1 MLSCG
6 SQPKVDGY
14 VLKGNIEGLPD
25 GTHVQL
31 VPVSHDSEQPFADT
45 TVVNG
50 QFVFT
55 GKMEEPRA
63 FHLLVKDAYGS
74 RNLMLENAQM
84 EVTGKLVA
92 KKESDGGVSYNLSS
106 LSVKG
111 SPLSTRYDS
120 LLSARTY
127 LDSLYALNARKFAAF
142 DSLMMAAYKSKDQA
156 KIKELR
162 QSADGKAR
170 AEADKVF
177 FGTVDSLYHQVVM
190 ANKDSFWGPLMMIS
204 FTSYLSE
211 DMKPWYEALSS
222 AAKESYYGQKVKEEL
237 YPAGKEG
244 TVVPDFKVKDK
255 SGKEVALS
263 TLRQGK
269 KYVLIDFWASW
280 CNPCRKEIPN
290 LKKLYA
296 QYSEKGFEI
305 VSISIDQKKADWE
318 KALKE
323 EGLPWPN
330 FLDETGVAALYKVKF
345 VPTMYLINAD
355 GVMVGENLRGEALA
369 EKLKELFQ

>member
-1 MLSCG
+1 MKMKKISGLAILGLMMLSCG

-127 LDSLYALNARKFAAF
+127 LDSLY
-142 DSLMMAAYKSKDQA
+142 
-156 KIKELR
+156 
-162 QSADGKAR
+162 
-170 AEADKVF
+170 
-177 FGTVDSLYHQVVM
+177 
-190 ANKDSFWGPLMMIS
+190 
-204 FTSYLSE
+204 
-211 DMKPWYEALSS
+211 
-222 AAKESYYGQKVKEEL
+222 
-237 YPAGKEG
+237 
-244 TVVPDFKVKDK
+244 
-255 SGKEVALS
+255 
-263 TLRQGK
+263 
-269 KYVLIDFWASW
+269 
-280 CNPCRKEIPN
+280 
-290 LKKLYA
+290 
-296 QYSEKGFEI
+296 
-305 VSISIDQKKADWE
+305 
-318 KALKE
+318 
-323 EGLPWPN
+323 
-330 FLDETGVAALYKVKF
+330 
-345 VPTMYLINAD
+345 
-355 GVMVGENLRGEALA
+355 
-369 EKLKELFQ
+369 